1 MRRMHSIL
9 RSFFFR
15 SSVKVKNCTGTHTS
29 TKIHVSFY
37 NFKVIVRTLPGTLGM
52 DKVWFILLVFFTWWV
67 PSTPMPN
74 EIYCFYFGNR
84 MECCNSWSRNMDST
98 TGNLYSINCCASSHP
113 CQTHCLVS
121 IATTRHCPPAKDCRG
136 ASPWFVGTCWE
147 HPTRQCEWWRHFW
160 WLLFLNK
167 QRAKKWGKVGKRRH
181 Q

>member
-1 MRRMHSIL
+1 MFIFIISKLSYVH
-9 RSFFFR
+9 
-15 SSVKVKNCTGTHTS
+15 
-29 TKIHVSFY
+29 Y
-37 NFKVIVRTLPGTLGM
+37 TLPWVWIKL
-52 DKVWFILLVFFTWWV
+52 WFILLVFFTWWV

-84 MECCNSWSRNMDST
+84 MVCCNSWSRNMDST

-167 QRAKKWGKVGKRRH
+167 QRAKSGGKWGKEDISNVYI
-181 Q
+181 